1 MVKTY
6 KIQDSDNVTT
16 TVLKIDNDLD
26 TDDAAALVAFFVFMF
41 ALIILGLLIYYGSSL
56 KLWWRQTVVFP
67 IRRLCCEKERKRVWQ
82 LHKDAVIRSDRLLAE
97 GRESDPMVHD
107 GEAGASSSSPAH
119 DSNAPVGE
127 APAAMKTV
135 GVSLHGAPA
144 AEISS

>member
-56 KLWWRQTVVFP
+56 KLWWRQTVAFP
-67 IRRLCCEKERKRVWQ
+67 IRRLCCEKERKRVTAPPRVV
-82 LHKDAVIRSDRLLAE
+82 LFVCLRS
-97 GRESDPMVHD
+97 GRVV
-107 GEAGASSSSPAH
+107 A
-119 DSNAPVGE
+119 
-127 APAAMKTV
+127 
-135 GVSLHGAPA
+135 
-144 AEISS
+144 